1 MYMATKKLRR
11 GLRHSKKLRGGAG
24 FFSGIFGGK
33 PNSEVN
39 PAQTNAA
46 PKPQTNGPLT
56 IEQLNAK
63 INKINQRLD
72 ALEAKLLQ

>member
-1 MYMATKKLRR
+1 MATKKLRR
-11 GLRHSKKLRGGAG
+11 GLRHSKKLRGG

>member
-1 MYMATKKLRR
+1 MPTKKLRR
-11 GLRHSKKLRGGAG
+11 GLRHSKKLRGGYG
-24 FFSGIFGGK
+24 MFSALFGGK

-39 PAQTNAA
+39 PGPTNAA

-63 INKINQRLD
+63 MDDIIRRVT
-72 ALEAKLLQ
+72 ALEKK